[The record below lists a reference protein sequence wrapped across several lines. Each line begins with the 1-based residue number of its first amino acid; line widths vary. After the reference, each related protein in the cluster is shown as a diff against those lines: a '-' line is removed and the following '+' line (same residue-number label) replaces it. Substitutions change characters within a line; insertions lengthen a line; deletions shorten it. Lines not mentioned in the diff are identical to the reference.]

1 MRTIKPP
8 TLKVRVKRR
17 DVVLYGGLATGLI
30 AALIALGVF
39 LPRWLSTPPEDGT
52 AQPAPVEETRKIRAR
67 LFYVAEDGVRLAPVE
82 QEVSY
87 GEGTVEQAK
96 RIIEAQLGDPRAA
109 LASAIPPGT
118 KLRTIFL
125 AQGRTAYID
134 LSQEIST
141 AHPGGTT
148 NEILTVYTL
157 VNALIVNLP
166 AITGVQLLIDGR
178 EIDSLAGHL
187 DLRRPMGSDP
197 RTFFVSE
204 PTQNP

>member
-1 MRTIKPP
+1 MK
-8 TLKVRVKRR
+8 LLVKRH
-17 DVVLYGGLATGLI
+17 DVVLYGGLAAGLI

-39 LPRWLSTPPEDGT
+39 LPRWLSTSPEDGS
-52 AQPAPVEETRKIRAR
+52 AQPAPVEEARKIHAR

-82 QEVSY
+82 QEVPY

-96 RIIEAQLGDPRAA
+96 RIIEAQLGDPRAP
-109 LASAIPPGT
+109 LASTIPPGT

-125 AQGRTAYID
+125 AQGGAAYID
-134 LSQEIST
+134 LSQELSA

-157 VNALIVNLP
+157 VNALTVNLP
-166 AITGVQLLIDGR
+166 AITGVQLLIEGR

-197 RTFFVSE
+197 MTFVVSE
-204 PTQNP
+204 Q

>member
-1 MRTIKPP
+1 MMR
-8 TLKVRVKRR
+8 VHVKRR
-17 DVVLYGGLATGLI
+17 DLVLYGSLAAGLI

-39 LPRWLSTPPEDGT
+39 LPRWLSTPPEEGT
-52 AQPAPVEETRKIRAR
+52 AQETPAAEVRKIRAR

-82 QEVSY
+82 QEVLY
-87 GEGTVEQAK
+87 GEGTLEQAK
-96 RIIEAQLGDPRAA
+96 RIVEAQLGPARAP
-109 LASAIPPGT
+109 LASAIPAGT

-125 AQGRTAYID
+125 TQGGTAYID
-134 LSQEIST
+134 LSQEISA

-157 VNALIVNLP
+157 VNALTVNLP

-187 DLRRPMGSDP
+187 DLRRPFGQDLQW
-197 RTFFVSE
+197 VI
-204 PTQNP
+204 